1 MRNNLDTK
9 NNNDNISSSKACSD
23 CNNDVKSSN
32 AQNAKSSNVQ
42 NINKDKSR
50 NDIENNGDSHSVQ
63 EVLKQCKLSR
73 NALILGLLNNK
84 QITTDNLRIPNE
96 PSSKH
101 ETFHNQSDLQV
112 SVKHVLTYNRFYFYF
127 TFTLI

>member
-1 MRNNLDTK
+1 MRNNLDTE
-9 NNNDNISSSKACSD
+9 NNNDNISSSKTCSD
-23 CNNDVKSSN
+23 CNNNVKSSN
-32 AQNAKSSNVQ
+32 AQNAQSSNVQ

-50 NDIENNGDSHSVQ
+50 NDIKNNGNSHCVQ
-63 EVLKQCKLSR
+63 DVLKQCNLSR

-96 PSSKH
+96 SSSKY

-112 SVKHVLTYNRFYFYF
+112 SVKRVNL
-127 TFTLI
+127 